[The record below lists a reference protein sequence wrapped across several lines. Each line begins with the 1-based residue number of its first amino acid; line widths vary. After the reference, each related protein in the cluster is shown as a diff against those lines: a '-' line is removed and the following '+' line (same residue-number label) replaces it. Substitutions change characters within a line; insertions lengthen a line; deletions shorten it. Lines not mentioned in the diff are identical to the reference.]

1 MRYSLKIRYC
11 YPSELLPAEH
21 NVFDEKSWQTGYI
34 DDSWQTWGLY
44 TITDEDYQRAL
55 EQSEK

>member
-21 NVFDEKSWQTGYI
+21 NVFDEKSWQT
-34 DDSWQTWGLY
+34 WGLY
-44 TITDEDYQRAL
+44 TITEEDYQRAL
-55 EQSEK
+55 VQSGK

>member
-1 MRYSLKIRYC
+1 M
-11 YPSELLPAEH
+11 PAEH
-21 NVFDEKSWQTGYI
+21 NVLDEKSWQTGYI

-44 TITDEDYQRAL
+44 TITEEDYQRAL